1 MSAESIFSCV
11 DPYSLRSV
19 HLLSAF
25 FITFP
30 VKRLFLYSLKNHK
43 IMVIFI
49 IIGIIAI
56 FLLYAV
62 SIYNRL
68 VKLKNL
74 VQEAWSSI
82 DVMLKKR
89 HDLIPNLV
97 ETVKGYATHER
108 ETLENVTRARNQ
120 AVGANSLEAKE
131 AAEKNLNQAMVNLF
145 AVAEQY
151 PDLKANANFQ
161 QLQAELTSIENDI
174 EKSRRYY
181 NGTARENNT
190 LVESFPSNLVAN
202 MYKFEKV
209 SFFELENI
217 ADREVPTVKF

>member
-1 MSAESIFSCV
+1 MIA
-11 DPYSLRSV
+11 
-19 HLLSAF
+19 
-25 FITFP
+25 
-30 VKRLFLYSLKNHK
+30 
-43 IMVIFI
+43 I
-49 IIGIIAI
+49 IIIVLALVII
-56 FLLYAV
+56 FLLYGV

-68 VKLKNL
+68 VKLRNL

-97 ETVKGYATHER
+97 ETVKGYASHER
-108 ETLENVTRARNQ
+108 ETFESVTRARTQ
-120 AVGANSLEAKE
+120 AVGANSVEAKE
-131 AAEKNLNQAMVNLF
+131 AAEKNLNQAMMNLF

-181 NGTARENNT
+181 NGTVRENNT
-190 LVESFPSNLVAN
+190 LVESFPSNIIAN
-202 MYKFEKV
+202 MYKFEK
-209 SFFELENI
+209 SPFFELDNI
-217 ADREVPTVKF
+217 AEREVPSVKF

>member
-1 MSAESIFSCV
+1 MIALIV
-11 DPYSLRSV
+11 IGVLV
-19 HLLSAF
+19 LA
-25 FITFP
+25 
-30 VKRLFLYSLKNHK
+30 VLY
-43 IMVIFI
+43 
-49 IIGIIAI
+49 G
-56 FLLYAV
+56 V

-68 VKLKNL
+68 VKLRNL

-108 ETLENVTRARNQ
+108 ETLENVTRARNL
-120 AVGANSLEAKE
+120 AVGADSVEGKE
-131 AAEKNLNQAMVNLF
+131 IAEKNLNQAMVNLF

-161 QLQAELTSIENDI
+161 QLQAELSSIENDI

-181 NGTARENNT
+181 NGTVRENNT
-190 LVESFPSNLVAN
+190 LVESFPSNIVAN
-202 MYKFEKV
+202 MYKFEK
-209 SFFELENI
+209 SKFFELDNI
-217 ADREVPTVKF
+217 AEREVPNVKF

>member
-1 MSAESIFSCV
+1 MIALIV
-11 DPYSLRSV
+11 IGVLV
-19 HLLSAF
+19 LA
-25 FITFP
+25 
-30 VKRLFLYSLKNHK
+30 VLY
-43 IMVIFI
+43 
-49 IIGIIAI
+49 G
-56 FLLYAV
+56 V

-68 VKLKNL
+68 VKLRNL

-108 ETLENVTRARNQ
+108 ETLENVTRARNL
-120 AVGANSLEAKE
+120 AVGADSVEGKE
-131 AAEKNLNQAMVNLF
+131 IAEKNLNQAMMNLF

-161 QLQAELTSIENDI
+161 QLQAELSSIENDI

-181 NGTARENNT
+181 NGTVRESNT
-190 LVESFPSNLVAN
+190 LVESFPSNIVAN
-202 MYKFEKV
+202 MYKFEK
-209 SFFELENI
+209 SKFFELDNI
-217 ADREVPTVKF
+217 AEREVPNVKF

>member
-1 MSAESIFSCV
+1 M
-11 DPYSLRSV
+11 
-19 HLLSAF
+19 
-25 FITFP
+25 IT
-30 VKRLFLYSLKNHK
+30 L
-43 IMVIFI
+43 I
-49 IIGIIAI
+49 IIGVVAI

-108 ETLENVTRARNQ
+108 ETLESVTRARNQ

-131 AAEKNLNQAMVNLF
+131 AAEKNLNQAMMNLF

-190 LVESFPSNLVAN
+190 LVESFPSNIVAN

-209 SFFELENI
+209 SYFELDNI

>member
-1 MSAESIFSCV
+1 MIA
-11 DPYSLRSV
+11 L
-19 HLLSAF
+19 
-25 FITFP
+25 
-30 VKRLFLYSLKNHK
+30 
-43 IMVIFI
+43 
-49 IIGIIAI
+49 IIGGILVIA
-56 FLLYAV
+56 LLYGV

-68 VKLKNL
+68 VKLRNL

-108 ETLENVTRARNQ
+108 ETLENVTKARNL
-120 AVGANSLEAKE
+120 AVGANSVEGKE
-131 AAEKNLNQAMVNLF
+131 VAEKNLNQAMMNLF

-161 QLQAELTSIENDI
+161 QLQAELTSIEGDI

-181 NGTARENNT
+181 NGTVRENNT
-190 LVESFPSNLVAN
+190 LVESFPSSIVAN
-202 MYKFEKV
+202 MYKFEK
-209 SFFELENI
+209 SKFFELENI
-217 ADREVPTVKF
+217 ADREVPNVKF